1 MIHDGYRPWFVT
13 KMFWDATP
21 EENRIFVANPANGS
35 RHNRGAAVDLTLY
48 ELSTGRV
55 VEMPGRYDE
64 LSRRSYADYFGGTS
78 RQRWHRNLLRREM
91 EAQGFTVYGEEW
103 WHYDF
108 GGWRDWG
115 LGNRTFDELSRPR

>member
-1 MIHDGYRPWFVT
+1 LLAR
-13 KMFWDATP
+13 
-21 EENRIFVANPANGS
+21 R
-35 RHNRGAAVDLTLY
+35 AAAG
-48 ELSTGRV
+48 ELAAFAELVRV
-55 VEMPGRYDE
+55 HEPR
-64 LSRRSYADYFGGTS
+64 LRA
-78 RQRWHRNLLRREM
+78 LLRREM